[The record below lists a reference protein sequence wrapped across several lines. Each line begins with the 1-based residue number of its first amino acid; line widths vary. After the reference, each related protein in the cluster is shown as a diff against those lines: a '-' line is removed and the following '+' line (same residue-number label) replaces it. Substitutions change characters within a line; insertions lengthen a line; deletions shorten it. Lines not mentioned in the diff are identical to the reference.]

1 MASSAST
8 PDPTIKPELSPLDSA
23 RKKAFRR
30 LLPILFVSYLIAYID
45 RNNVAVAKLNMRYD
59 HPWFDEAV
67 YGLGAA
73 LFFVGYFLLEIP
85 GSLMVE
91 RWSARKW
98 ICRIMVSWGLMAGL
112 TAFVTSP
119 TQFYWVRFLLGL
131 AEAGFFPGV
140 IVYLTHWFPRRDRAR
155 ALSLFLVAT
164 PAAQVINPLVA
175 RLILPV
181 GTSREV
187 DGALVTI
194 PDFMGL
200 AGWQWV
206 FIIWALPA
214 IILGFIVLFFLTD
227 KPHQAAWLTPQER
240 QALESELE
248 RERME
253 MRGGKKRMGIM
264 EAFRHPKVLLLTLAY
279 FCVVSCSYGME
290 FFMPSIIKEWYSM
303 DIKPLMLFIIL
314 PPMVA
319 LVAQLACG
327 WSSDHFNERRFH
339 AVVPLVIGACAVCS
353 LPFLKGNV
361 WITVGLMMV
370 AFAGFKGYM
379 PAFWSLPSLF
389 LVEAAAASSI
399 GLINSVGNLGGFMGS
414 FVMGKARE
422 MTGSYDV
429 GLWYLSGSML
439 CSAIIL
445 FFMGIGKR
453 EKAPD

>member
-1 MASSAST
+1 MASSASLT
-8 PDPTIKPELSPLDSA
+8 PLDSA

-73 LFFVGYFLLEIP
+73 VFFIGYFLLEIP

-214 IILGFIVLFFLTD
+214 VILGFVVLFFLTD
-227 KPHQAAWLTPQER
+227 KPHQAAWLSPEER

-253 MRGGKKRMGIM
+253 TRGGKKRMGIM

-290 FFMPSIIKEWYSM
+290 FFMPSIIREWYSM

-327 WSSDHFNERRFH
+327 WSSDHFKERRFH
-339 AVVPLVIGACAVCS
+339 AVIPLVIGACAVFA
-353 LPFLKGNV
+353 LPLLKGNV
-361 WITVGLMMV
+361 WLTVGLMMV

-414 FVMGKARE
+414 FVMGTARE
-422 MTGSYDV
+422 MTGSYDA

-439 CSAIIL
+439 CSAVIL
-445 FFMGIGKR
+445 FFMGIGRR
-453 EKAPD
+453 EKVPDGQIAPGKS

>member
-1 MASSAST
+1 MASSAS
-8 PDPTIKPELSPLDSA
+8 LSPLDSA
-23 RKKAFRR
+23 RSKAFRR

-45 RNNVAVAKLNMRYD
+45 RNNVAVAKLNMRHD

-73 LFFVGYFLLEIP
+73 LFFIGYFLLEIP

-181 GTSREV
+181 GTEREV

-194 PDFMGL
+194 PDFFGL

-214 IILGFIVLFFLTD
+214 IILGFVVLFFLTD
-227 KPHQAAWLTPQER
+227 KPHQAAWLSPEER
-240 QALESELE
+240 EALESELE
-248 RERME
+248 RERLE

-290 FFMPSIIKEWYSM
+290 FFMPSIIKEWYNM

-319 LVAQLACG
+319 LVAQLGCG
-327 WSSDHFNERRFH
+327 WSSDHFKERRFH
-339 AVVPLVIGACAVCS
+339 AVVPLVIGACAVFS

-414 FVMGKARE
+414 YVMGKARE
-422 MTGSYDV
+422 TTGSYDA
-429 GLWYLSGSML
+429 GLWYLSASML
-439 CSAIIL
+439 CSAVIL
-445 FFMGIGKR
+445 FLMGIGKR
-453 EKAPD
+453 EKALAGNAAPEKG